1 MTISVAD
8 KLRNAGLRPTSQRM
22 ILANH
27 LFQHGHKHVSAE
39 VLHEA
44 ISNVGE
50 KVSLATVYNTLH
62 QFTDAGLLRQIV
74 IEAGKS
80 YFDTNV
86 TAHHHFYYED
96 ENRLEDIPVERISV
110 KLDGQDPKIA
120 SAPAGMVISD
130 VDVIVRLKSSN

>member
-1 MTISVAD
+1 MTVSVAD

-22 ILANH
+22 VLADH
-27 LFQHGHKHVSAE
+27 LFKRGHKHVSAE
-39 VLHEA
+39 VLHET
-44 ISNVGE
+44 ISALGA

-110 KLDGQDPKIA
+110 MLDGRDPRA
-120 SAPAGMVISD
+120 ATAPEGMMISD
-130 VDVIVRLKSSN
+130 VDVIVRLRSNS